1 MSKKI
6 TLNLNF
12 MKLEVIRMAVWK
24 CEKCGYTKESRC
36 KPGKCPKCGATGV
49 FTKNIITET
58 LSNVFDTDI

>member
-1 MSKKI
+1 
-6 TLNLNF
+6 
-12 MKLEVIRMAVWK
+12 MAVWR

-49 FTKNIITET
+49 ITKNIITET